1 MDKKENI
8 EKILNKTD
16 EKILAKAIKE
26 LLNKEKGNKNGNK
39 KK

>member
-26 LLNKEKGNKNGNK
+26 LLNKEKGNKNGN
-39 KK
+39 